1 MESIKALGMQHKT
14 MAPSIRFARCR
25 FSPTPALI
33 RETLPLAVLL
43 LRSFHLQAAA
53 VPCPFLSATHLFR
66 DFGSGSEA
74 RGFKAERGFE
84 AFRLGLLTQHMHAR
98 TIKHTCVFDCLV
110 TLLFRI
116 VTLLLRLL

>member
-53 VPCPFLSATHLFR
+53 VPCPFLSTTSLFG
-66 DFGSGSEA
+66 DLDLGFQT
-74 RGFKAERGFE
+74 RGFGAERQAE
-84 AFRLGLLTQHMHAR
+84 TFRLGCLQRITKTRAQSDTPASSAVLSLSSFAR
-98 TIKHTCVFDCLV
+98 CARFSA
-110 TLLFRI
+110 
-116 VTLLLRLL
+116 